1 MLIHEAPAIVGRMTP
16 SPLAHAASDAGVI
29 PCRTRDDLIE
39 AFGLLWR
46 IRLER
51 HADLMARGVP
61 PHDLVEPTTLPRIT
75 ERALGGALRIIAD
88 AQRDLAAEFRASR
101 STWIRRPSVKRSR

>member
-1 MLIHEAPAIVGRMTP
+1 MRP
-16 SPLAHAASDAGVI
+16 SALAHAASDAGVI

>member
-1 MLIHEAPAIVGRMTP
+1 VGRETP
-16 SPLAHAASDAGVI
+16 SALAHAARDAGVI

-51 HADLMARGVP
+51 HADLMARGEP
-61 PHDLVEPTTLPRIT
+61 PLDLVDPTTLPSIT
-75 ERALGGALRIIAD
+75 ERALGRALRIIPD
-88 AQRDLAAEFRASR
+88 AQRDFAAEFGLPG
-101 STWIRRPSVKRSR
+101 RRGSAGPSVKRSR